1 MRRLTLA
8 IVTTVLL
15 LAGCTSGSD
24 SEGANASDGSN
35 GSGGSADSS
44 DSSGGAD
51 PAPSASKTPDVPTGP
66 ECDTVWKA
74 GAVLPADYATCVSD
88 GEAGVQDVTPCQDGT
103 SLIVYLDRFYAVT
116 GQKIVEPDDA
126 PLQDTDE
133 FSAVYTAC
141 TGE

>member
-24 SEGANASDGSN
+24 SEGAIPSDGAASSDGS
-35 GSGGSADSS
+35 SGSS
-44 DSSGGAD
+44 DADD
-51 PAPSASKTPDVPTGP
+51 PAPSESTTPDVPTGP
-66 ECDTVWKA
+66 DCDAVWKA
-74 GAVLPADYATCVSD
+74 GAVLPADYGTCVSD
-88 GEAGVQDVTPCQDGT
+88 GEAGVQDVTPCKDGT
-103 SLIVYLDRFYAVT
+103 SLVVYLDSFYAVT
-116 GQKIVEPDDA
+116 GQKIVEPEVA

-133 FSAVYTAC
+133 FGATYSAC

>member
-8 IVTTVLL
+8 IVTSVLL
-15 LAGCTSGSD
+15 LGGCTSGSD
-24 SEGANASDGSN
+24 SDGPSGADASN
-35 GSGGSADSS
+35 GSGGSDGSS
-44 DSSGGAD
+44 DAAD

-88 GEAGVQDVTPCQDGT
+88 GEAGVQDITPCQDGT

-133 FSAVYTAC
+133 FGAVYAAC